1 MAAPS
6 CPLPTAPSRYN
17 AVTLAHGGGGT
28 LTGDLIRRIFLP
40 AFGAP
45 TSTLRDAAPVP
56 GATDPSRLV
65 LTTDSHVVRPI
76 EFPGGDIGKLSVT
89 GTVNDLLVSGARPLA
104 LSAAFVLEEGLPLD
118 LLRRLVDS
126 MRAEAASAGVP
137 VVTGDTKTV
146 ERHTP
151 APGTPGLTIT
161 TAGVGELVLD
171 PAPAPENI
179 APGDAILL
187 TGDIA
192 RHGMAV
198 MGARHDLAFAEPL
211 ASDCANLAAPLL
223 DLYASGIPVH
233 AARDPTRG
241 GVGGALCELAEASNN
256 TFEIDETALPIHP
269 PVRAAC
275 DLLGFDPL
283 YVANEG
289 CALLFLPAPSV
300 PAAIDLLRRHPAT
313 AQSTPIGRVLAPSP
327 ATPPSTVLS
336 RTPLGTLR
344 RLTPPPGEQ
353 LPRIC

>member
-6 CPLPTAPSRYN
+6 CPLPTPSSRYP

-40 AFGAP
+40 AFGQP
-45 TSTLRDAAPVP
+45 TPTLRDAAPVT
-56 GATDPSRLV
+56 GATDATRLV
-65 LTTDSHVVRPI
+65 LTTDAHVVRPP
-76 EFPGGDIGKLSVT
+76 EFPGGDIGKLAVT

-118 LLRRLVDS
+118 LLRRIVDS
-126 MRAEAASAGVP
+126 MHAEASSAGVP
-137 VVTGDTKTV
+137 VITGDTKTV

-151 APGTPGLTIT
+151 APGIPGLTIT

-179 APGDAILL
+179 VPGDAILL

-223 DLYASGIPVH
+223 DLYAAGIPVH

-241 GVGGALCELAEASNN
+241 GVGGALCELAEASKN
-256 TFEIDETALPIHP
+256 TFEIDETLLPILP
-269 PVRAAC
+269 PVHAAC

-289 CALLFLPAPSV
+289 CALLFIPADSV
-300 PAAIDLLRRHPAT
+300 PAALDLLHRHPVT
-313 AQSTPIGRVLAPSP
+313 AQALPVGRVLAPSP
-327 ATPPSTVLS
+327 DALPSTVLS

-344 RLTPPPGEQ
+344 RLSPPPGEQ

>member
-1 MAAPS
+1 MTS
-6 CPLPTAPSRYN
+6 CPLPTPPSRYP

-45 TSTLRDAAPVP
+45 TPTLRDAAPVP
-56 GATDPSRLV
+56 GATDPARLV

-104 LSAAFVLEEGLPLD
+104 LTAGFILEEGLPLET
-118 LLRRLVDS
+118 LRRIVDS
-126 MRAEAASAGVP
+126 MAAEAASIGVP
-137 VVTGDTKTV
+137 VLTGDTKTV
-146 ERHTP
+146 ERAGDP
-151 APGTPGLTIT
+151 PGLYIN
-161 TAGVGELVLD
+161 TAGLGELVID
-171 PAPAPENI
+171 PPPAPENI
-179 APGDAILL
+179 VPGDAILL

-223 DLYASGIPVH
+223 DLYSSGIPVH

-241 GVGGALCELAEASNN
+241 GVGGALCELAAASGHD
-256 TFEIDETALPIHP
+256 FEITERNLPILP
-269 PVRAAC
+269 PVRTAC

-289 CALLFLPAPSV
+289 CALLFVPAPSV
-300 PAAIDLLRRHPAT
+300 PAALDLLRRHPAT
-313 AQSTPIGRVLAPSP
+313 AQTTPIGRVLSPSP
-327 ATPPSTVLS
+327 SPTVLS
-336 RTPLGTLR
+336 LTALGTRR